1 MDISLYYEKRG
12 AGEPLVLLHGNGEDG
27 SYFLHQMEAFSREFL
42 VYALDTRGPWALPPG
57 GAQPFTISQFAGG
70 PAGLSG
76 RTGAEAGESAGVQQM
91 EGTSP

>member
-42 VYALDTRGPWALPPG
+42 VYALDTRGHGRSPRGSAPLPSPSLRRTCW
-57 GAQPFTISQFAGG
+57 PFWTNRG
-70 PAGLSG
+70 
-76 RTGAEAGESAGVQQM
+76 
-91 EGTSP
+91 

>member
-42 VYALDTRGPWALPPG
+42 VYALDTRAPPG
-57 GAQPFTISQFAGG
+57 GARPLPSPSLRRTCWPFWTNRG
-70 PAGLSG
+70 
-76 RTGAEAGESAGVQQM
+76 
-91 EGTSP
+91 